1 MKINIKAQD
10 FMDYYIKEIN
20 KISDKFD
27 KIYEISKKW
36 VYFDGKELKN
46 VNYSPYRSLI
56 YHNQANGFYK
66 ISPLKNGEIMIFWED
81 DDEIFDYVA
90 VTNDFF
96 DDFEKFLKDVENE
109 VSKNNE
115 IQNSKYSEYLKS
127 I

>member
-46 VNYSPYRSLI
+46 VNYSPYRSL
-56 YHNQANGFYK
+56 N
-66 ISPLKNGEIMIFWED
+66 IS
-81 DDEIFDYVA
+81 
-90 VTNDFF
+90 
-96 DDFEKFLKDVENE
+96 
-109 VSKNNE
+109 
-115 IQNSKYSEYLKS
+115 
-127 I
+127 